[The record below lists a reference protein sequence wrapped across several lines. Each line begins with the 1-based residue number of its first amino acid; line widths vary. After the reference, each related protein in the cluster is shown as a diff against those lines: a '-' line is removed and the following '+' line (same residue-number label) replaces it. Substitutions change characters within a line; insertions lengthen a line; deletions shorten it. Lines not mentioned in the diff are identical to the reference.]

1 MEHLLIQ
8 LQFSGLGEDDAK
20 IGRYIIEGIDDNGY
34 LTMSA
39 DEIAKTMR
47 CDADTVERVLDVI
60 QTFEPTGVGARDLKE
75 CIKIQLAAM
84 GELTE
89 NFEYIIEN
97 MLEELAGNKI
107 AFIAKQLGIKT
118 QEAQAMADLI
128 KKLEPKPGRG
138 YDSDQTVKYVIPD
151 ICVEKIN
158 DEYVVTTNDSGTPRL
173 MISSY
178 YNRLASEA
186 KGNDELSKYL
196 NNRFNSA
203 IWLMKSIEQRKK
215 TIYNVASA
223 IVSYQQ
229 DFFDKGE
236 RYLKPLTLKQI
247 ADEVGVHEST
257 VSRSI
262 NGKYMQC
269 GYGVLELKY
278 FFTSGVMSNEGEGIS
293 SNSIKYMIKEI
304 IDGENPKKPYSD
316 LKIAEMLGND
326 GIDISR
332 RTVAKYRED
341 MGVAASSGRRRF

>member
-1 MEHLLIQ
+1 
-8 LQFSGLGEDDAK
+8 
-20 IGRYIIEGIDDNGY
+20 
-34 LTMSA
+34 
-39 DEIAKTMR
+39 
-47 CDADTVERVLDVI
+47 
-60 QTFEPTGVGARDLKE
+60 
-75 CIKIQLAAM
+75 M

-247 ADEVGVHEST
+247 ADEVGV
-257 VSRSI
+257 
-262 NGKYMQC
+262 
-269 GYGVLELKY
+269 
-278 FFTSGVMSNEGEGIS
+278 
-293 SNSIKYMIKEI
+293 NSI
-304 IDGENPKKPYSD
+304 
-316 LKIAEMLGND
+316 
-326 GIDISR
+326 IS
-332 RTVAKYRED
+332 
-341 MGVAASSGRRRF
+341 

>member
-1 MEHLLIQ
+1 
-8 LQFSGLGEDDAK
+8 
-20 IGRYIIEGIDDNGY
+20 
-34 LTMSA
+34 
-39 DEIAKTMR
+39 
-47 CDADTVERVLDVI
+47 
-60 QTFEPTGVGARDLKE
+60 
-75 CIKIQLAAM
+75 M

-186 KGNDELSKYL
+186 KDNDELSKYL

-278 FFTSGVMSNEGEGIS
+278 FFTSGI
-293 SNSIKYMIKEI
+293 
-304 IDGENPKKPYSD
+304 
-316 LKIAEMLGND
+316 
-326 GIDISR
+326 
-332 RTVAKYRED
+332 ED
-341 MGVAASSGRRRF
+341 RKSVV

>member
-1 MEHLLIQ
+1 
-8 LQFSGLGEDDAK
+8 
-20 IGRYIIEGIDDNGY
+20 
-34 LTMSA
+34 
-39 DEIAKTMR
+39 MR
-47 CDADTVERVLDVI
+47 A
-60 QTFEPTGVGARDLKE
+60 
-75 CIKIQLAAM
+75 
-84 GELTE
+84 
-89 NFEYIIEN
+89 
-97 MLEELAGNKI
+97 LE
-107 AFIAKQLGIKT
+107 
-118 QEAQAMADLI
+118 
-128 KKLEPKPGRG
+128 
-138 YDSDQTVKYVIPD
+138 
-151 ICVEKIN
+151 
-158 DEYVVTTNDSGTPRL
+158 
-173 MISSY
+173 
-178 YNRLASEA
+178 
-186 KGNDELSKYL
+186 
-196 NNRFNSA
+196 FNSA